1 MYLTGRRE
9 TLARPMLSMVGSRNA
24 TAGGVANARAF
35 GRALSEAGWTI
46 ASGMALGIDGAAH
59 EGSLEGG
66 SGTLAVLGT
75 GADVLYPA
83 RHKGLAARIAL
94 DGAILSELPLGTE
107 PAPGL
112 FPRRNR
118 LIAGLSHGVLV
129 VEAAMKSGSLITA
142 AQAGDFG
149 RDVFAIP
156 GSIHSP
162 LARGCHALIRQGAK
176 LVESIEDLLTEL
188 PPANHPLDPR
198 TRPMSASAHSAAVP
212 LQTPIDA
219 PDHDPIL
226 AVLGHEPVL
235 PDTLAMHLDLPSGA
249 LGARLVML
257 ELAGDLQRLPD
268 GRVIRPPPI
277 G

>member
-1 MYLTGRRE
+1 
-9 TLARPMLSMVGSRNA
+9 MLSMVGSRNA